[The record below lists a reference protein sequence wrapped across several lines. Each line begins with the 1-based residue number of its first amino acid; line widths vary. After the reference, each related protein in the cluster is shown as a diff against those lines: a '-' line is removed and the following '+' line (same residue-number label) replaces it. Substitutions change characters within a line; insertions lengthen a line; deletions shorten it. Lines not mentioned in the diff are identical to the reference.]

1 MLGVMTDDRRSLA
14 RTPWT
19 TVSTRPIYANQ
30 WMRLREDLAEM
41 PDGRRTIYGVVEGK
55 PAVGVLPFI
64 DDETVLLIGQYRYV
78 FGRFFWEIPTG
89 GHEAGES
96 ELDAVRRELAEETG
110 YAARHVEKVC
120 TFQTSKS
127 FVSEIAHV
135 YFASGLEPSPGRH
148 EGDATE
154 FIELRTFPFAEAMRM
169 VERSEIQD
177 AISVVAIL
185 HAAHRR
191 ATSPSP

>member
-1 MLGVMTDDRRSLA
+1 MTDDRRSLA

-19 TVSTRPIYANQ
+19 TVSTRPVYANQ
-30 WMRLREDLAEM
+30 WMRLREDIAQM

-55 PAVGVLPFI
+55 PAVGVLPFV
-64 DDETVLLIGQYRYV
+64 DDDTVLLIGQYRYV

-110 YAARHVEKVC
+110 YVARDFEKLA

-135 YFASGLEPSPGRH
+135 YIATGLSAGAGTH
-148 EGDATE
+148 EADATE
-154 FIELRTFPFAEAMRM
+154 FIELRTFPFAEAVRM

-177 AISVVAIL
+177 ALSVVAIL
-185 HAAHRR
+185 HAARRR
-191 ATSPSP
+191 AT